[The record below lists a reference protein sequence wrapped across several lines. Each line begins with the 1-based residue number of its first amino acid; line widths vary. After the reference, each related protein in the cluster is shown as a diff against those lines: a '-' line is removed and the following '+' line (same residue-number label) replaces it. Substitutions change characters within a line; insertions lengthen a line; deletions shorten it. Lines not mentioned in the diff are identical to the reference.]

1 MGIDNTSAIRM
12 ANYVGSLTVSVMGAQ
27 TSLPTLEQ
35 VGQLISQRGEEDLCR
50 LVEEVKQ
57 CVEEKGE

>member
-1 MGIDNTSAIRM
+1 M